1 MQRRHGDQF
10 NGVHLGAFWSRFKA
24 LARGEL
30 GGGLHD
36 RLAPV
41 CEQTVQ
47 MLPELDARQVSNIAH
62 AFAKARLVGTGPW
75 EGVWEALP
83 EAVRRGLGG
92 FKEQELSIT
101 ARSRTPTPCWT
112 SSAH

>member
-10 NGVHLGAFWSRFKA
+10 NGFHLSAFWSKFKA

-30 GGGLHD
+30 GGGLRD

-47 MLPELDARQVSNIAH
+47 MLPELGERQLSNIAY
-62 AFAKARLVGTGPW
+62 AFAKAGLLGTGPW
-75 EGVWEALP
+75 ESVW
-83 EAVRRGLGG
+83 LGCV
-92 FKEQELSIT
+92 Q
-101 ARSRTPTPCWT
+101 RSCRLT
-112 SSAH
+112 S